1 MDLIWRTN
9 IHTRILDIGILEEY
23 KHMHKGVSTDKKFA
37 AAPPPP
43 PNILWNPPIKIPLS
57 PEIILGIYLNQ
68 NAVYMQVPAT
78 QSCIPN

>member
-43 PNILWNPPIKIPLS
+43 NYTVESPYKDTPLPRNNIRDIP
-57 PEIILGIYLNQ
+57 
-68 NAVYMQVPAT
+68 
-78 QSCIPN
+78 